1 MKRMRTKNRNQSD
14 YTFPT
19 FRKLLPNLTVLT
31 VINYLTGMEIYICI
45 VYLRMYIY
53 NIYIY
58 IYIYINI
65 YIYYIYMEQGEHST
79 FQDFS

>member
-1 MKRMRTKNRNQSD
+1 MNRMSTKNRNQSD

-19 FRKLLPNLTVLT
+19 FRKPLPNLTVLT

-58 IYIYINI
+58 IYIYI
-65 YIYYIYMEQGEHST
+65 
-79 FQDFS
+79 